1 LIACLQGVGR
11 IDTAQALL
19 DKGANPDHVAIQAN
33 KYRALHIAAQ
43 EGNARLV
50 ETLLSFGALEMP
62 RLESDE
68 STPLHLAVLHAVAHG
83 EYVQAALTLLRFGA
97 DANAR
102 DAEGRTPMHHAVH
115 NDNCGEDMVEAL
127 LDYDADIDRLDN
139 DNHSPLYY
147 AVTRKSKLT
156 RSLWDPRGEH
166 SDNGVTVLFRAA
178 ADGNERRLRQ
188 LLEAGFDKTER
199 DAFGR
204 LPRDVACAPNILDL
218 LAVDPKCELLDG
230 SEDPSPPQETWC
242 PMIGLGVTGRL
253 WLFWLCDSCQ
263 QRQHEV
269 VFYRKMPNLS
279 FPFIQATIIAGP
291 CVIVLTDDVP

>member
-1 LIACLQGVGR
+1 MIACLQER
-11 IDTAQALL
+11 IDTARALL
-19 DKGANPDHVAIQAN
+19 ANGANPDHVAVQAD
-33 KYRALHIAAQ
+33 KYRALHIAAR
-43 EGNARLV
+43 EGNATLV

-62 RLESDE
+62 RVESDE
-68 STPLHLAVLHAVAHG
+68 STPLHLAVSHAVEHG
-83 EYVQAALTLLRFGA
+83 KHVEAARTLLRFGA

-102 DAEGRTPMHHAVH
+102 DAQGKTPMHLAVD
-115 NDNCGEDMVEAL
+115 NDDCGEDMVEAL

-156 RSLWDPRGEH
+156 KSLWDPRGEH
-166 SDNGVTVLFRAA
+166 SENGVTVLFRAA

-188 LLEAGFDKTER
+188 LLEAGCDKTER

-218 LAVDPKCELLDG
+218 LAVGELLDG
-230 SEDPSPPQETWC
+230 SEDQSPPQETWC

-253 WLFWLCDSCQ
+253 WLFWMCDSCE

-269 VFYRKMPNLS
+269 VFYRKTTQPV
-279 FPFIQATIIAGP
+279 FPSR
-291 CVIVLTDDVP
+291 LL